1 MMSDEEFEG
10 TELLQ
15 LVGRAAL
22 GDPDSP
28 IWKDER
34 FLRWLRSRPPLAD
47 DDERAGENGSAMSR
61 SERRLFKRILA
72 SATGIER
79 LEGPPPLLHVRP
91 EPKSANRAGRPDAA
105 PRIDQRV
112 AAGVGRELWEEIAE
126 EWIPLPEHQ
135 RRGEFVA
142 LRIAGDSMAPLVH
155 TGDTVLVRL
164 GGRVEQG
171 SVIVARDPANG
182 YVCKRVTGVSRR
194 EIRLGSV
201 ADGYDP
207 IVIPN
212 DAGLVLGTVLMIWCE
227 HEE

>member
-1 MMSDEEFEG
+1 MRDEEFEG
-10 TELLQ
+10 LELLH
-15 LVGRAAL
+15 LVGRAVL
-22 GDPDSP
+22 SDPESP

-34 FLRWLRSRPPLAD
+34 FLRWLRSRPPVDD
-47 DDERAGENGSAMSR
+47 DDEDAADGSGMTR
-61 SERRLFKRILA
+61 SERRLYKRILA
-72 SATGIER
+72 TAAGIER
-79 LEGPPPLLHVRP
+79 VEAPPPLLHVRS
-91 EPKSANRAGRPDAA
+91 EAQSGNRAGTTDAA
-105 PRIDQRV
+105 PRIDQSV
-112 AAGVGRELWEEIAE
+112 AAGVGRELWDEIAE

-194 EIRLGSV
+194 EITLGSV
-201 ADGYDP
+201 APGYDP
-207 IVIPN
+207 LVIPN
-212 DAGLVLGTVLMIWCE
+212 DADLVLGTVLMIWCE
-227 HEE
+227 HGE